1 MGLKKK
7 CCKSFKKKHKGYCT
21 DCPKILVLDKA
32 PKKKKD
38 HDKKKKDKNKKKAK
52 KELLVV

>member
-38 HDKKKKDKNKKKAK
+38 QDKKKKKKKKAK
-52 KELLVV
+52 KELVLV